1 MKLGIID
8 QLPSKLHPKW
18 NAKIST
24 DQLQF
29 LWKTSEL
36 NPHTSTVR
44 GNHSIDRVTMI
55 ITI

>member
-1 MKLGIID
+1 MKLGIRD

-18 NAKIST
+18 NATIST

-36 NPHTSTVR
+36 NPHTSTSNFNYR
-44 GNHSIDRVTMI
+44 YMMPIQI
-55 ITI
+55 QY

>member
-36 NPHTSTVR
+36 NPHTSTSNFNYR
-44 GNHSIDRVTMI
+44 YTMPI
-55 ITI
+55 QIQY